1 MSSTFVAPLSNVLT
15 HISYS
20 GAAFLN
26 GFRGFLGVFVSTG
39 LAYGGVESLGLV
51 TRECEHPRRVLA
63 LSTWIVAARIFL
75 LFVVAPFS
83 LGLILKPSQL
93 LSPEFKGRHIVSPF
107 VAAVKVNNI
116 PYMDHAINGILVVC
130 IFSMANSATF
140 AASRSLAA
148 ICGKGLGPIL
158 FSKLTGRRQ
167 VPRNALAVVF
177 VFSLLVFITA
187 APKGF
192 LIFDWLISLASVAN
206 YFTVCI
212 PASPNFTS
220 KPPR

>member
-1 MSSTFVAPLSNVLT
+1 M
-15 HISYS
+15 
-20 GAAFLN
+20 
-26 GFRGFLGVFVSTG
+26 
-39 LAYGGVESLGLV
+39 ESLGLV
-51 TRECEHPRRVLA
+51 TRECEHPRKVLA
-63 LSTWIVAARIFL
+63 LSTWIVAARILFF
-75 LFVVAPFS
+75 FVVAPFS

-93 LSPEFKGRHIVSPF
+93 FWPEFKGRHIVSPF
-107 VAAVKVNNI
+107 VAAVRVNNI

-148 ICGKGLGPIL
+148 ICGKGLGPVV
-158 FSKLTGRRQ
+158 FSKLTRRRQ

-192 LIFDWLISLASVAN
+192 MIFDWLISLASVAN
-206 YFTVCI
+206 YFTVYT
-212 PASPNFTS
+212 PALPNLTIGRIQFANLLNS
-220 KPPR
+220 GSLSIGLISVYVAL

>member
-1 MSSTFVAPLSNVLT
+1 MTT
-15 HISYS
+15 IYS

-51 TRECEHPRRVLA
+51 TRECKHPRKVLA
-63 LSTWIVAARIFL
+63 LGSWIVAVRIFFL
-75 LFVVAPFS
+75 YVVAPFC

-93 LSPEFKGRHIVSPF
+93 LLDEFKGPQLVSPF

-116 PYMDHAINGILVVC
+116 PYMDHAINAILVLCV
-130 IFSMANSATF
+130 FSMANAATF

-148 ICGKGLGPIL
+148 ICGKGLGPII

-167 VPRNALAVVF
+167 IPLSALAVVF
-177 VFSLLVFITA
+177 IFSLLVFFTA
-187 APKGF
+187 IPKGS
-192 LIFDWLISLASVAN
+192 LIFHWLISLASVAN
-206 YFTVCI
+206 YFTVSTFVGCG
-212 PASPNFTS
+212 AFRESVN
-220 KPPR
+220 